1 MCPTHTHTN
10 TRPASRLPL
19 TRCLTGTN
27 AQETQ
32 YSTSAA
38 AGSTRSAS
46 TSDDGADREE
56 NRDHDEEEE
65 EDADDLDH
73 RTAIVVPILNVSR
86 CNLGLRKE
94 IAFWVNEAAKL
105 DLELLVCKD
114 EVNWIEV
121 QRGMQANRQD

>member
-1 MCPTHTHTN
+1 M
-10 TRPASRLPL
+10 
-19 TRCLTGTN
+19 
-27 AQETQ
+27 
-32 YSTSAA
+32 
-38 AGSTRSAS
+38 
-46 TSDDGADREE
+46 
-56 NRDHDEEEE
+56 
-65 EDADDLDH
+65 
-73 RTAIVVPILNVSR
+73 PILNVSR